1 MLSCPVWETRTL
13 ARGATRGAT
22 KTTRKAAPAIA
33 ASRQGGGMQ
42 TDRHYA
48 FDNLRTIVVFLV
60 VVLHGSMCYMAYAPQ
75 WWYVVDRQSSVLYT
89 VLVLIID
96 VPIMLVMFFLAG
108 YFAYPS
114 VVRRGAA
121 RFFRDKLLR
130 IGLPWV
136 FGVLVLAPPTAYMI
150 YFSRRSPL
158 SLVEF
163 WRTDFWG
170 KAFQQSVY
178 WYLGI
183 LLLLFAATA
192 LAYATR
198 RRFAALQTRPGVP
211 GAGLFAGFVLGMSAA
226 SLFVALGTGY
236 TLDTWSHIYVLSY
249 QPVRVP
255 LYVGYFA
262 LGVHAGRRAWFT
274 ASGHAPARVPWT
286 VLALV
291 SGGAYL
297 ACRFGAAAALPA
309 SASAAL
315 SVVLFN
321 VFCFSS
327 LLAAIALFC
336 AHLDCSNAFWRSQAR
351 NSYGIYYLHPL
362 ILYPLALAFVDVP
375 LPIQLKAV
383 TVIALG
389 YLASWALSAFL
400 LTRLPGLRRVF

>member
-1 MLSCPVWETRTL
+1 
-13 ARGATRGAT
+13 
-22 KTTRKAAPAIA
+22 
-33 ASRQGGGMQ
+33 MQ
-42 TDRHYA
+42 TDRQHA
-48 FDNLRTIVVFLV
+48 FDNLRTFVVFLV
-60 VVLHGSMCYMAYAPQ
+60 VVLHGSMSYMAYAPQ
-75 WWYVVDRQSSVLYT
+75 WWYVVDRQNSVLYT
-89 VLVLIID
+89 VLVLLID

-114 VVRRGAA
+114 LLRRGAA

-158 SLVEF
+158 SLIDF

-183 LLLLFAATA
+183 LLFLFAATA
-192 LAYATR
+192 LAYATS
-198 RRFAALQTRPGVP
+198 RRFAALKVRPARPGRW
-211 GAGLFAGFVLGMSAA
+211 LFAGFMLGMSAA
-226 SLFVALGTGY
+226 SLLIGLWSGY
-236 TLDTWSHIYVLSY
+236 TLDTWSHIYVFSY

-255 LYVGYFA
+255 LYAGYFA
-262 LGVHAGRRAWFT
+262 LGVHASQRAWFT
-274 ASGHAPARVPWT
+274 ASGYAPARAPWT

-297 ACRFGAAAALPA
+297 ACRFGATAALPA
-309 SASAAL
+309 AASAAL
-315 SVVLFN
+315 TVVLFN

-327 LLAAIALFC
+327 LLAAIALFR
-336 AHLDCSNAFWRSQAR
+336 AYLDGSNAFWRSQAR

-362 ILYPLALAFVDVP
+362 VLYPLALVFVDVP
-375 LPIQLKAV
+375 LPIHLKAV
-383 TVIALG
+383 TVIALA
-389 YLASWALSAFL
+389 YLGSWAFSAAI
-400 LTRLPGLRRVF
+400 LTRVPGLRRVF